1 MKILIKNCNLISMN
15 LKEPENKIQKN
26 MDILI
31 ENEKIIKIS
40 KNIKDFAE
48 KVIDGTEKIV
58 MPGLINTHA
67 HVPMSIFRETVD
79 GYITQDWLTQKIWPV
94 EAKLTEEDIYF
105 ASMLSY
111 IEMIYSGTTTIN
123 DMYFMQNKIVD
134 AALDTGV
141 RLQVTRTLMDTD
153 GSGERKLVEIEEFI
167 KKYKEKYDTISLN
180 VGIHGLYTNT
190 EEYLQKGL
198 EIAKKYK
205 LPVNMHFCENE
216 RECEDIKRMYNVAS
230 PIEPIEKYFKNVHL
244 ILAHAVK
251 LTNDEIEKIAKHD
264 IYIAHCPVSNLKLGC
279 GIAPITKMQEENICI
294 SLGTDGQGSGS
305 NLDMFETMKYT
316 ALLQKGYLE
325 NPTLMPAY
333 EVLKMATIN
342 GAKTLNLENQIGSIE
357 EGKLA
362 DIIILNLD
370 SPLTLPLND
379 IIAEIVYNV
388 KAQNVET
395 TIVNGKI
402 LMENKVF
409 KLKNDPKVIY
419 EKCENIINRICS
431 HEKIYFKKV

>member
-40 KNIKDFAE
+40 KNIKDSAE

-94 EAKLTEEDIYF
+94 EAKLTEEDVYF

-216 RECEDIKRMYNVAS
+216 QEREDIKKMYNIAS
-230 PIEPIEKYFKNVHL
+230 PIEPIKKYFKNIHL

-251 LTNDEIEKIAKHD
+251 LTNEEIEKIAKQD

-419 EKCENIINRICS
+419 EKCENIINRIKS
-431 HEKIYFKKV
+431 ELKN

>member
-15 LKEPENKIQKN
+15 LKEPENKIQRN

-31 ENEKIIKIS
+31 ENKKIIKIS
-40 KNIKDFAE
+40 KNIKDSAE

-79 GYITQDWLTQKIWPV
+79 GYITQDWLTQKIWPI

-153 GSGERKLVEIEEFI
+153 GSGEKKLIEIEEFI

-216 RECEDIKRMYNVAS
+216 QEREDIKKMYNVAS

-251 LTNDEIEKIAKHD
+251 LTNEEIERIAKQD

-419 EKCENIINRICS
+419 GKCKNIINRIKS
-431 HEKIYFKKV
+431 ELKN

>member
-40 KNIKDFAE
+40 KNIKDSVE

-79 GYITQDWLTQKIWPV
+79 GYITQDWLTQKIWPI

-153 GSGERKLVEIEEFI
+153 GSGEKKLIEIEEFI

-216 RECEDIKRMYNVAS
+216 QEREDIKKMYNVAS

-251 LTNDEIEKIAKHD
+251 LTNEEIERIAKQD

-419 EKCENIINRICS
+419 GKCENIINRIKS
-431 HEKIYFKKV
+431 ELKN

>member
-40 KNIKDFAE
+40 KNIKDSAE

-79 GYITQDWLTQKIWPV
+79 GYITQDWLTQKIWPI

-153 GSGERKLVEIEEFI
+153 GSGEKKLIEIEEFI

-216 RECEDIKRMYNVAS
+216 QEREDIKKMYNIAS
-230 PIEPIEKYFKNVHL
+230 PIEPIKKYFKNIHL

-251 LTNDEIEKIAKHD
+251 LTNEEIEKIAKQD

-305 NLDMFETMKYT
+305 NLDMFETMKYA

-402 LMENKVF
+402 LMENKAF

-419 EKCENIINRICS
+419 EKCENIINRIKS
-431 HEKIYFKKV
+431 ELKN

>member
-40 KNIKDFAE
+40 KNIKDSAE

-94 EAKLTEEDIYF
+94 EAKLTEEDVYF

-198 EIAKKYK
+198 EISKKYK

-216 RECEDIKRMYNVAS
+216 QEREDIKKMYNIAS
-230 PIEPIEKYFKNVHL
+230 PIEPIKKYFKNIHL

-251 LTNDEIEKIAKHD
+251 LTNEEIEKIAKQD

-305 NLDMFETMKYT
+305 NLDMFETMKYA

-379 IIAEIVYNV
+379 IIAAIVYNV

-402 LMENKVF
+402 LMENKAF

-419 EKCENIINRICS
+419 EKCENIINRIKS
-431 HEKIYFKKV
+431 ELKN

>member
-40 KNIKDFAE
+40 KNIKDSVE

-79 GYITQDWLTQKIWPV
+79 GYITQDWLTQKIWPI

-153 GSGERKLVEIEEFI
+153 GSGEKKLIEIEEFI

-216 RECEDIKRMYNVAS
+216 QEREDIKKMYNVAS

-251 LTNDEIEKIAKHD
+251 LTNEEIERIAKQD

-419 EKCENIINRICS
+419 GKCKNIINRIKS
-431 HEKIYFKKV
+431 ELKN

>member
-40 KNIKDFAE
+40 KNIKDSVE

-79 GYITQDWLTQKIWPV
+79 GYITQDWLTQKIWPI

-153 GSGERKLVEIEEFI
+153 GSGEKKLIEIEEFI

-216 RECEDIKRMYNVAS
+216 QEREDIKKMYNVAS

-251 LTNDEIEKIAKHD
+251 LTNEEIEKIAKQD

-305 NLDMFETMKYT
+305 NLDMFETMKYA

-419 EKCENIINRICS
+419 EKCENIINRIKS
-431 HEKIYFKKV
+431 ELKN

>member
-40 KNIKDFAE
+40 KNIKDSAE

-94 EAKLTEEDIYF
+94 EAKLTEEDVYF

-216 RECEDIKRMYNVAS
+216 QEREDIKKMYNIAS
-230 PIEPIEKYFKNVHL
+230 PIEPIKKYFKNIHL

-251 LTNDEIEKIAKHD
+251 LTNEEIEKIAKQD

-279 GIAPITKMQEENICI
+279 GIAPITKMQKENICI

-305 NLDMFETMKYT
+305 SLDMFETMKYT

-419 EKCENIINRICS
+419 EKCENIINRIKS
-431 HEKIYFKKV
+431 ELKN

>member
-40 KNIKDFAE
+40 KNIKDSAE

-153 GSGERKLVEIEEFI
+153 GSGEKKLIEIEEFI

-216 RECEDIKRMYNVAS
+216 QEREDIKKMYNIAS
-230 PIEPIEKYFKNVHL
+230 PIEPIKKYFKNIHL

-251 LTNDEIEKIAKHD
+251 LTNEEIEKIAKQD

-362 DIIILNLD
+362 DIIIFNLD

-419 EKCENIINRICS
+419 EKCENIINRIKS
-431 HEKIYFKKV
+431 ELKN

>member
-1 MKILIKNCNLISMN
+1 
-15 LKEPENKIQKN
+15 
-26 MDILI
+26 
-31 ENEKIIKIS
+31 
-40 KNIKDFAE
+40 
-48 KVIDGTEKIV
+48 
-58 MPGLINTHA
+58 
-67 HVPMSIFRETVD
+67 
-79 GYITQDWLTQKIWPV
+79 
-94 EAKLTEEDIYF
+94 
-105 ASMLSY
+105 
-111 IEMIYSGTTTIN
+111 
-123 DMYFMQNKIVD
+123 
-134 AALDTGV
+134 
-141 RLQVTRTLMDTD
+141 
-153 GSGERKLVEIEEFI
+153 
-167 KKYKEKYDTISLN
+167 
-180 VGIHGLYTNT
+180 
-190 EEYLQKGL
+190 
-198 EIAKKYK
+198 
-205 LPVNMHFCENE
+205 
-216 RECEDIKRMYNVAS
+216 MYNIAS
-230 PIEPIEKYFKNVHL
+230 PIEPIKKYFKNIHL

-251 LTNDEIEKIAKHD
+251 LTNEEIEKIAKQD
-264 IYIAHCPVSNLKLGC
+264 IYIAHCPISNLKLGC

-402 LMENKVF
+402 LMENKAF

-419 EKCENIINRICS
+419 EKCENIINRIKS
-431 HEKIYFKKV
+431 ELKN

>member
-1 MKILIKNCNLISMN
+1 
-15 LKEPENKIQKN
+15 
-26 MDILI
+26 
-31 ENEKIIKIS
+31 
-40 KNIKDFAE
+40 
-48 KVIDGTEKIV
+48 
-58 MPGLINTHA
+58 
-67 HVPMSIFRETVD
+67 
-79 GYITQDWLTQKIWPV
+79 
-94 EAKLTEEDIYF
+94 
-105 ASMLSY
+105 
-111 IEMIYSGTTTIN
+111 
-123 DMYFMQNKIVD
+123 
-134 AALDTGV
+134 
-141 RLQVTRTLMDTD
+141 
-153 GSGERKLVEIEEFI
+153 
-167 KKYKEKYDTISLN
+167 
-180 VGIHGLYTNT
+180 
-190 EEYLQKGL
+190 
-198 EIAKKYK
+198 
-205 LPVNMHFCENE
+205 
-216 RECEDIKRMYNVAS
+216 
-230 PIEPIEKYFKNVHL
+230 
-244 ILAHAVK
+244 
-251 LTNDEIEKIAKHD
+251 
-264 IYIAHCPVSNLKLGC
+264 
-279 GIAPITKMQEENICI
+279 MQEENICI

-419 EKCENIINRICS
+419 EKCENIINRIKS
-431 HEKIYFKKV
+431 ELKN

>member
-40 KNIKDFAE
+40 KNIKDSAE

-94 EAKLTEEDIYF
+94 EAKLTEEDVYF

-216 RECEDIKRMYNVAS
+216 QEREDIKKMYNIAS
-230 PIEPIEKYFKNVHL
+230 PIEPIKKYFKNIHL

-251 LTNDEIEKIAKHD
+251 LTNEEIEKIAKQD

-402 LMENKVF
+402 LMENKAF

-419 EKCENIINRICS
+419 EKCENIINRIKS
-431 HEKIYFKKV
+431 ELKN

>member
-40 KNIKDFAE
+40 KNIKDSVE

-79 GYITQDWLTQKIWPV
+79 GYITQDWLTQKIWPI
-94 EAKLTEEDIYF
+94 EARLTEEDIYF

-153 GSGERKLVEIEEFI
+153 GSGEKKLVEIEEFI

-198 EIAKKYK
+198 EMAKKYK

-216 RECEDIKRMYNVAS
+216 QEREDIKKMYNVAS

-251 LTNDEIEKIAKHD
+251 LTNEEIERIAKQD

-388 KAQNVET
+388 KAQNLET

-419 EKCENIINRICS
+419 GKCKNIINRIKS
-431 HEKIYFKKV
+431 ELKN

>member
-40 KNIKDFAE
+40 KNIKDSAE

-94 EAKLTEEDIYF
+94 EAKLTEEDVYF

-216 RECEDIKRMYNVAS
+216 QEREDIKKMYNIAS
-230 PIEPIEKYFKNVHL
+230 PIEPIKKYFKNIHL

-251 LTNDEIEKIAKHD
+251 LTNEEIEKIAKQE

-279 GIAPITKMQEENICI
+279 GIAPITKMKEENICI

-419 EKCENIINRICS
+419 EKCENIINRIKS
-431 HEKIYFKKV
+431 ELKN

>member
-40 KNIKDFAE
+40 KNIKDSAE

-79 GYITQDWLTQKIWPV
+79 GYITQDWLTQKIWPI

-153 GSGERKLVEIEEFI
+153 GSGEKKLIEIEEFI

-216 RECEDIKRMYNVAS
+216 QEREDIKKMYNVAS

-251 LTNDEIEKIAKHD
+251 LTNEEIERIAKQD

-402 LMENKVF
+402 LMENKAF

-419 EKCENIINRICS
+419 EKCENIINRIKS
-431 HEKIYFKKV
+431 ELKN

>member
-1 MKILIKNCNLISMN
+1 
-15 LKEPENKIQKN
+15 

-40 KNIKDFAE
+40 KNIKDSAE

-153 GSGERKLVEIEEFI
+153 GSGEKKLIEIEEFI

-216 RECEDIKRMYNVAS
+216 QEREDIKKMYNIAS
-230 PIEPIEKYFKNVHL
+230 PIEPIKKYFKNIHL

-251 LTNDEIEKIAKHD
+251 LTNEEIEKIAKQD

-362 DIIILNLD
+362 DIIIFNLD

-419 EKCENIINRICS
+419 EKCENIINRIKS
-431 HEKIYFKKV
+431 ELKN

>member
-40 KNIKDFAE
+40 KNIKDSAE

-79 GYITQDWLTQKIWPV
+79 GYITQDWLTQKIWPI

-153 GSGERKLVEIEEFI
+153 GSGEKKLIEIEEFI

-205 LPVNMHFCENE
+205 LLVNMHFCENE
-216 RECEDIKRMYNVAS
+216 QEREDIKKMYNVAS
-230 PIEPIEKYFKNVHL
+230 PIEPIEKYFKNAHL

-251 LTNDEIEKIAKHD
+251 LTNEEIERIAKQD

-342 GAKTLNLENQIGSIE
+342 GAKTLNLENEIGSIE

-419 EKCENIINRICS
+419 GKCENIINRIKS
-431 HEKIYFKKV
+431 ELKN

>member
-40 KNIKDFAE
+40 KNIKDSAE

-94 EAKLTEEDIYF
+94 EAKLTEEDVYF

-216 RECEDIKRMYNVAS
+216 QEREDIKKMYNIAS
-230 PIEPIEKYFKNVHL
+230 PIEPIKKYFKNIHL

-251 LTNDEIEKIAKHD
+251 LTNEEIEKIAKQD

-419 EKCENIINRICS
+419 EKCENIINRI
-431 HEKIYFKKV
+431 I

>member
-40 KNIKDFAE
+40 KYIKDSAE

-94 EAKLTEEDIYF
+94 EAKLTEEDVYF

-216 RECEDIKRMYNVAS
+216 QEREDIKKMYNIAS
-230 PIEPIEKYFKNVHL
+230 PIEPIKKYFKNIHL

-251 LTNDEIEKIAKHD
+251 LTNEEIEKIAKQD

-305 NLDMFETMKYT
+305 NLDMFETMKYA

-419 EKCENIINRICS
+419 EKCENIINRIKS
-431 HEKIYFKKV
+431 ELKN

>member
-40 KNIKDFAE
+40 KNIKDSAE

-79 GYITQDWLTQKIWPV
+79 GYITQDWLTQKIWPI

-153 GSGERKLVEIEEFI
+153 GSGEKKLIEIEEFI

-216 RECEDIKRMYNVAS
+216 QEREDIKKMYNVAS

-251 LTNDEIEKIAKHD
+251 LTNEEIERIAKQD
-264 IYIAHCPVSNLKLGC
+264 IYIAHSPVSNLKLGC

-419 EKCENIINRICS
+419 GKCKNIINRIKS
-431 HEKIYFKKV
+431 ELKN

>member
-40 KNIKDFAE
+40 KNIKDSVE

-79 GYITQDWLTQKIWPV
+79 GYITQDWLTQKIWPI

-153 GSGERKLVEIEEFI
+153 GSGEKKLIEIEEFI

-216 RECEDIKRMYNVAS
+216 QEREDIKKMYNVAS

-251 LTNDEIEKIAKHD
+251 LTNEEIERIAKQD

-419 EKCENIINRICS
+419 EKCENIINRIKS
-431 HEKIYFKKV
+431 E

>member
-40 KNIKDFAE
+40 KNIKDSVE

-79 GYITQDWLTQKIWPV
+79 GYITQDWLTQKIWPI

-153 GSGERKLVEIEEFI
+153 GSGEKKLIEIEEFI

-216 RECEDIKRMYNVAS
+216 QEREDIKKMYNVAS

-251 LTNDEIEKIAKHD
+251 LTNEEIERIAKQD

-419 EKCENIINRICS
+419 EKCENIINRIKS
-431 HEKIYFKKV
+431 ELKN

>member
-40 KNIKDFAE
+40 KNIKDSAE

-94 EAKLTEEDIYF
+94 EAKLTEEDVYF

-216 RECEDIKRMYNVAS
+216 QEREDIKKMYNIAS
-230 PIEPIEKYFKNVHL
+230 PIEPIKKYFKNIHL

-251 LTNDEIEKIAKHD
+251 LTNEEIEKIAKQD

-388 KAQNVET
+388 KAQNVEI

-419 EKCENIINRICS
+419 EKCENIINRIKS
-431 HEKIYFKKV
+431 ELKN

>member
-40 KNIKDFAE
+40 KNIKDSAE

-94 EAKLTEEDIYF
+94 EAKLTEEDVYF

-216 RECEDIKRMYNVAS
+216 QEREDIKKMYNIAS
-230 PIEPIEKYFKNVHL
+230 PIEPIKKYFKNIHL

-251 LTNDEIEKIAKHD
+251 LTNEEIEKIAKQD

-305 NLDMFETMKYT
+305 NLDMFETMKYA

-379 IIAEIVYNV
+379 IIAAIVYNV

-402 LMENKVF
+402 LMENKAF

-419 EKCENIINRICS
+419 EKCENIINRIKS
-431 HEKIYFKKV
+431 ELKN

>member
-40 KNIKDFAE
+40 KNIKDSVE

-79 GYITQDWLTQKIWPV
+79 GYITQDWLTQKIWPI

-153 GSGERKLVEIEEFI
+153 GSGEKKLIEIEEFI

-216 RECEDIKRMYNVAS
+216 QEREDIKKMYNIAS
-230 PIEPIEKYFKNVHL
+230 PIEPIKKYFKNIHL

-251 LTNDEIEKIAKHD
+251 LTNEEIEKIAKQD

-305 NLDMFETMKYT
+305 NLDMFETMKYA

-419 EKCENIINRICS
+419 EKCENIINRIKS
-431 HEKIYFKKV
+431 ELKN

>member
-40 KNIKDFAE
+40 KNIKDSAE

-94 EAKLTEEDIYF
+94 EAKLTEEDVYF

-153 GSGERKLVEIEEFI
+153 GSGERKLVEIEGFI

-216 RECEDIKRMYNVAS
+216 QEREDIKKMYNIAS
-230 PIEPIEKYFKNVHL
+230 PIEPIKKYFKNIHL

-251 LTNDEIEKIAKHD
+251 LTNEEIEKIAKQD

-305 NLDMFETMKYT
+305 NLDMFETMKYA

-419 EKCENIINRICS
+419 EKCENIINRIKS
-431 HEKIYFKKV
+431 ELKN

>member
-40 KNIKDFAE
+40 KNIKDSAE

-94 EAKLTEEDIYF
+94 EAKLTEEDVYF

-216 RECEDIKRMYNVAS
+216 QEREDIKKMYNIAS
-230 PIEPIEKYFKNVHL
+230 PIEPIKKYFKNIHL

-251 LTNDEIEKIAKHD
+251 LTNEEIEKIAKQD
-264 IYIAHCPVSNLKLGC
+264 IYIAHCPISNLKLGC

-419 EKCENIINRICS
+419 EKCENIINRIKS
-431 HEKIYFKKV
+431 ELKN

>member
-1 MKILIKNCNLISMN
+1 MKTLIKNCNLISVSDK
-15 LKEPENKIQKN
+15 KEKYIENI
-26 MDILI
+26 DILI
-31 ENEKIIKIS
+31 NDNIIEKVEKDIKQEEDYKIINAK
-40 KNIKDFAE
+40 
-48 KVIDGTEKIV
+48 GKIV

-67 HVPMSIFRETVD
+67 HIPMSIFRETVD

-94 EAKLTEEDIYF
+94 EAKLTEEDVYF

-216 RECEDIKRMYNVAS
+216 QEREDIKKMYNIAS
-230 PIEPIEKYFKNVHL
+230 PIEPIKKYFKNIHL

-251 LTNDEIEKIAKHD
+251 VTNEEIEKIAKQD

-305 NLDMFETMKYT
+305 NLDMFETMKYA

-419 EKCENIINRICS
+419 EKCENIINRIKS
-431 HEKIYFKKV
+431 ELKN